1 MEYITAAL
9 AALGVG
15 AGMAWRALWPV
26 LRASLEAAAAA
37 AAQRA
42 MLALQDRLAGG
53 ASRVAGELAARAR
66 AAGLGEVPADM
77 IEGGVAAFQARY
89 AESLAEAKAA
99 PDTPLGMILG
109 ELGKLGM
116 PAVRR

>member
-1 MEYITAAL
+1 MEYVAGV
-9 AALGVG
+9 LGAIG
-15 AGMAWRALWPV
+15 AGLLLLWRALWPV

-42 MLALQDRLAGG
+42 MLAMQDRLAGG

-77 IEGGVAAFQARY
+77 IEDGVAAFQARY

-109 ELGKLGM
+109 ELGKLGV
-116 PAVRR
+116 AVRR